1 MFDPKNLQK
10 LGKVE
15 RVMVGE
21 GRRSSREGTERIQVI
36 GVGKWGRSLNV
47 TETER
52 QTER

>member
-36 GVGKWGRSLNV
+36 GVGNEPGTEIGRS
-47 TETER
+47 R
-52 QTER
+52 